1 MAFRRLLILA
11 YIIFSSLW
19 IINSLGFAVILPSL
33 WLSPLHKHFSLLLS
47 GGVICQM
54 VCAAHQRVAVS
65 SPISFYLLEARL
77 AFVVETLGP
86 ITIAFGATGTS
97 LWKYVTKYI

>member
-1 MAFRRLLILA
+1 
-11 YIIFSSLW
+11 
-19 IINSLGFAVILPSL
+19 
-33 WLSPLHKHFSLLLS
+33 
-47 GGVICQM
+47 M

-65 SPISFYLLEARL
+65 SPISFYILEARL